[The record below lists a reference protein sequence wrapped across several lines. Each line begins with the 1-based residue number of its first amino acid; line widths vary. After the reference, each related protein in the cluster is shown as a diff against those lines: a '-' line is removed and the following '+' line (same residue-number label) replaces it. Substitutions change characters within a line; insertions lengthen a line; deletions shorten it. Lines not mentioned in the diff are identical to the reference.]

1 MSINKTIDQ
10 IVEAFIPE
18 MAKISKTNESEEQK
32 ERQYR
37 AWLRAT
43 LQKFADDVRKSQPLN
58 KKEAPPQ

>member
-1 MSINKTIDQ
+1 
-10 IVEAFIPE
+10 
-18 MAKISKTNESEEQK
+18 MAKISKTNESEQQK